1 MSLPRILAIATLT
14 ATIGAAPAIA
24 HQGATGVVKE
34 RMELMKG
41 MGKQMKRMGAMA
53 KGKQPYDA
61 AAFTEGARV
70 ILDNTPKFDSLFPE
84 GSNPH
89 PSEALP
95 SIWQKWP
102 TFEASNQKLLSEAEK
117 LLAVAEGGEQRAVI
131 GQFARVG
138 KVCGSCHKQFRKK
151 KEE

>member
-1 MSLPRILAIATLT
+1 MSILRTFAIILLT
-14 ATIGAAPAIA
+14 FAAGTSPAAA
-24 HQGATGVVKE
+24 HSGATGVVKE

-53 KGKQPYDA
+53 KGKQPYEA
-61 AAFTEGARV
+61 AAFVEGAQV
-70 ILDNTPKFDSLFPE
+70 ILDGTPKVNALFPE

-95 SIWQKWP
+95 RIWQEWP
-102 TFEASNQKLLSEAEK
+102 KFEASNEKLLSEAEK
-117 LLAVAEGGEQRAVI
+117 LLRVAESGEQRAVI

-138 KVCGSCHKQFRKK
+138 KVCGSCHKRFRKK